1 MRVIESKMK
10 EVTEVI
16 EYTIKDL
23 ELTKD
28 KFQFI
33 YQFNDLVKEYTGSSI
48 EGMITMIKS
57 VMETFPIS
65 DDEFKQV
72 QIERFKARLSIYL
85 ENIV

>member
-28 KFQFI
+28 EFQFI